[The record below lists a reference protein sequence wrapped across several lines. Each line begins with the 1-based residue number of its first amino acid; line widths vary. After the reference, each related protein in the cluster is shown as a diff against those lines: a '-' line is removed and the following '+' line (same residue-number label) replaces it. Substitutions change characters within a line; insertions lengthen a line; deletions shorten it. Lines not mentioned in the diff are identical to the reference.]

1 MKKLKIDWSV
11 VTEVTGVGLTTYG
24 LFLVFPPV
32 SFIALGLFLVYI
44 TEKE

>member
-11 VTEVTGVGLTTYG
+11 ITEITGVGLATSG
-24 LFLVFPPV
+24 LFLIFPPV